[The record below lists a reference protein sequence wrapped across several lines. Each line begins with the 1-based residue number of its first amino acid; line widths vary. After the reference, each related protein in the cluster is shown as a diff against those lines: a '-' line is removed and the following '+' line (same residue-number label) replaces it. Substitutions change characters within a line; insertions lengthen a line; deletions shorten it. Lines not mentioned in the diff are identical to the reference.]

1 MQKRH
6 TMEYRKPEVPIDTME
21 RRLERLE
28 RDSRYWKA
36 MTTLAIVILSLILL
50 IGAGKSGETSV
61 SNEVQAHACVLV
73 DRTGTPLARLG
84 LLPHGAWGL
93 GFYDQGK
100 KSRIVLS
107 MEGDGSSSLSL
118 FGKDGKGSVLL
129 NASSSGAASLRLVD
143 TNWKT
148 RATLATWPDGSPFLQ
163 LLDRAGKDRA
173 LLRYTEVSATATGE
187 LITRPGPSLLFFD
200 QNETVVWHAP

>member
-1 MQKRH
+1 
-6 TMEYRKPEVPIDTME
+6 MERRKPEVPIDPIE

-28 RDSRYWKA
+28 RASRRWQA
-36 MTTLAIVILSLILL
+36 VTTLALLTLSLVLL

-61 SNEVQAHACVLV
+61 PHELQAQAFVLV
-73 DRTGTPLARLG
+73 DRNGTPLARLG

-107 MEGDGSSSLSL
+107 VEGDGSSSISL
-118 FGKDGKGSVLL
+118 FGKDGKGSMLL
-129 NASSSGAASLRLVD
+129 SANSTGASSLRLVD
-143 TNWKT
+143 THWKT

-163 LLDRAGKDRA
+163 LTDRDGRDRA
-173 LLRYTEVSATATGE
+173 LLRYSEMTAGGAGA
-187 LITRPGPSLLFFD
+187 LIKRPGPSLLFFN
-200 QNETVVWHAP
+200 QEETVIWQVP

>member
-1 MQKRH
+1 
-6 TMEYRKPEVPIDTME
+6 MESRGHELQIGAIV

-28 RDSRYWKA
+28 RESRRWKVVA
-36 MTTLAIVILSLILL
+36 MLTAVTLGMVLF
-50 IGAGKSGETSV
+50 IGAGKNGETSV
-61 SNEVQAHACVLV
+61 PSEIQARAFVLV
-73 DRTGTPLARLG
+73 DRDGTPLARLG

-107 MEGDGSSSLSL
+107 VEGDGSSSLSL

-129 NASSSGAASLRLVD
+129 NANGSGATSLRLVD
-143 TNWKT
+143 THWKT
-148 RATLATWPDGSPFLQ
+148 RAALATWPDGSPFLQ

-173 LLRYTEVSATATGE
+173 LLQYTEVIARATGE
-187 LITRPGPSLLFFD
+187 LIKQPGPSLLFFD
-200 QNETVVWHAP
+200 KEETVVWQAP